1 MQIAK
6 NNRKVVLIT
15 GCSSG
20 LGRSLAETL
29 IRSDCYRV
37 VVTSRVR
44 SFDKLRQLFPEN
56 ENTLLLPLDVTL
68 ESDISTVINEVCR
81 HFGRIDVLIN
91 NAGVCYRSVVEHMDT
106 TSEDVQ
112 MRTNFFGP
120 VNLMKSVLPIMRE
133 QRSGHIVNIS
143 SVSGMVSMPTMASYS
158 ASKHALEGVS
168 EALWYECRPYGIHVS
183 IVQPGFINSP
193 SFQNVLLS
201 RKAQL
206 SYELRGPHSEYYDSM
221 TPFIEK
227 LMNYSFTRPESIAR
241 KVHKIL
247 QMKNPPLRT
256 KVTMD
261 AILFGIV
268 KRLIPGFLFH
278 KLMFYFLPRSQHWGN
293 KMGSE
298 GRIPRAHG
306 GNGI

>member
-1 MQIAK
+1 MQIK
-6 NNRKVVLIT
+6 IEPRKVVLIT

-20 LGRSLAETL
+20 LGKSMAEAF
-29 IRSDCYRV
+29 IRSDLYNV
-37 VVTSRVR
+37 VVTSRSR
-44 SFDKLRQLFPEN
+44 SFEKLKQIFPSN
-56 ENTLLLPLDVTL
+56 DHTLLLPLDVTVDA
-68 ESDISTVINEVCR
+68 EISSVVNQVCVL
-81 HFGRIDVLIN
+81 FGRIDILIN

-106 TSEDVQ
+106 SAEDLQ

-183 IVQPGFINSP
+183 IVQPGFINSA

-201 RKAQL
+201 KKARL

-227 LMNYSFTRPESIAR
+227 LMRYSFTTPEAVAR
-241 KVHKIL
+241 RVFKITR
-247 QMKNPPLRT
+247 MKNPSLRT
-256 KVTMD
+256 KVTAD
-261 AILFGIV
+261 AILFGIL
-268 KRLIPGFLFH
+268 RRIIPGFLFH
-278 KLMFYFLPRSQHWGN
+278 KVMFYFLPQSEEWG
-293 KMGSE
+293 K
-298 GRIPRAHG
+298 
-306 GNGI
+306 